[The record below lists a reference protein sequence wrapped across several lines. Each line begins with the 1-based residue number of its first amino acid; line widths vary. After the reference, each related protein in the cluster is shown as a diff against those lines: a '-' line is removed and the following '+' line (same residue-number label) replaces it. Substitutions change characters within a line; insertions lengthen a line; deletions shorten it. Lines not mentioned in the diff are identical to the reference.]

1 MSLSLKLIYITLYP
15 EKYPRIEKIRSA
27 IRETEDVIF
36 QALVPKVRIKLGSKK
51 HERMI
56 SALVN
61 YTCFIV
67 QILFTNADLY
77 WVTTS
82 PDIFVLPIILKRQSY
97 ILEYRAPWGMET
109 EIEFGRLGLLAELLS
124 RMALKHS
131 KALTLTTSTLAE
143 NVEEFRK
150 KIYVIPNYPQ
160 KETFK
165 NSTPANEFRAIHGA
179 KKDEKIVLFVG
190 RLSEVE
196 GFNILPSVIEKLSKL
211 NEKTVFWIVGDG
223 PLRPIATKLEETF
236 PHRVRFFGWQPYK
249 EIPNF
254 VNSADVCIIP
264 RLQTPSSKYSN
275 EEGIQKISEYML
287 FEKPIV
293 ACGIAPSKEY
303 LLVKPQNLAKG
314 ILEALEGKAP
324 KPTPRTWEDDCE
336 QKVLE
341 LIEFMKKSL
350 HTR

>member
-1 MSLSLKLIYITLYP
+1 LSLKLIYVTLYP
-15 EKYPRIEKIRSA
+15 EKYPRIEKIKSA
-27 IRETEDVIF
+27 IKDTNDVFF

-51 HERMI
+51 YQRMI

-67 QILFTNADLY
+67 QTLFTNADLY

-82 PDIFVLPIILKRQSY
+82 PDIFVFPIILKRQSY

-109 EIEFGRLGLLAELLS
+109 EIEFGRLGLIAEFFS
-124 RMALKHS
+124 RMALEHS
-131 KALTLTTSTLAE
+131 KVVTLTTSTLVE

-150 KIYVIPNYPQ
+150 KFYVIPNYPQ
-160 KETFK
+160 KEAFK
-165 NSTPANEFRAIHGA
+165 NSISANEFRAIHGV

-196 GFNILPSVIEKLSKL
+196 GFDILPSVIEKLSKL
-211 NEKTVFWIVGDG
+211 NKKTVFWIVGDG
-223 PLRPIATKLEETF
+223 PLRSIATKLEETF
-236 PHRVRFFGWQPYK
+236 PNRVSFFGWQLYK

-254 VNSADVCIIP
+254 VNSTDVCIIP
-264 RLQTPSSKYSN
+264 RHQTSSSKYSN

-287 FEKPIV
+287 FEKPII

-303 LLVKPQNLAKG
+303 LLVEPKDLVKG
-314 ILEALEGKAP
+314 IVEALKGRAP

-336 QKVLE
+336 HKVLE
-341 LIEFMKKSL
+341 LIEFMKKLL
-350 HTR
+350 HNR